1 MPEAGY
7 SQKQIQKQQ
16 QKLSPQQLQLLEMLS
31 RSVDQI
37 EEVVKREM
45 ESNPL
50 IDPTTLDENNVS
62 SRTDERP
69 GGTLSDEYDPDAER
83 DYAGEH
89 DEYDYKEH
97 YYNGEFDQRETQIA
111 APVSAI
117 DDLHDQLRYR
127 NLTDQQNAIA
137 NEILGSIDASGYL
150 NIDLAVVV
158 NDMYANG
165 IFVTLNDVAEVLR
178 IVQSLEPAGI
188 AARTVQECLL
198 LQLERL
204 PQDDITLCAKKIVG
218 QHFDLFKNRNFARL
232 SQVLKADE
240 KIVEKAVELVKGLSV
255 QPLDGEGA
263 EYVSPD
269 FVVTQTGGRLN
280 VSLADGNMPEIRF
293 DEEYLQQM
301 EQLSASEQSLSRSE
315 KEQYAFLQEKK
326 QSADG
331 LIEALRQRKS
341 TLLLVMNAI
350 VDAQHDYFVSGNAA
364 DKRPLLQKDI
374 AEATGFDPSTISRIV
389 KDKYVQ
395 TDFGLIP
402 LSQCFSTSY
411 TNDSGEAVS
420 TDIIKQRIAQMV
432 EQEDK
437 SAPLTDD
444 QIAERLA
451 DEGYPVARRT
461 VASYRK
467 DLGIAMRAHRR
478 VVKMIA
484 LLLMTL
490 SGVALMAQQPMSYFD
505 SIVYSRMMQSRVTR
519 NTAGPG
525 PAIDESQRTE
535 LRAAID
541 SLLSESDDL
550 IDSLYDLSTPA
561 PSFMWYGNAFSD
573 CRVKPHNCR
582 LDSLPDEIRISLV
595 SDSSVFCFPVR
606 GIITSPYGWRWNRPH
621 RGTDIRLNTGDPVRC
636 AFDGVVRIARAMGA
650 YGNLIVVRHHNGLET
665 VYGHLSKINV
675 KPMQVVKAGNII
687 GLGGSTGRSTG
698 PHLHFE
704 VRFQYEPIDP
714 EWILDFSTYSLRSKR
729 LHLDKSYFGIR
740 QPRHGDAP
748 VYKADESHVAE
759 EPEPTK
765 ESKPAK
771 ADKSKSNERYYVVQ
785 EGDTLSDIAQKFD
798 ITVRQLRQYNK
809 SLKQPHA
816 GDRLRVQ

>member
-7 SQKQIQKQQ
+7 SQTQIQKQQ
-16 QKLSPQQLQLLEMLS
+16 QKLSPQQLQLLELLS

-89 DEYDYKEH
+89 DEYNYKEH

-111 APVSAI
+111 TPVSAI

-137 NEILGSIDASGYL
+137 NQILGSIDASGYL

-165 IFVTLNDVAEVLR
+165 IFVTLNDVEEVLR

-280 VSLADGNMPEIRF
+280 VSLADDNMPEIRF

-301 EQLSASEQSLSRSE
+301 EQLSALEQSLSRSE

-595 SDSSVFCFPVR
+595 SDSSGFCFPVK